1 MGSNPPRLIRLTPPR
16 RTEMRRLMQQIR
28 TLPPPRQPQGYIVDI
43 TRDAPEGVEGP
54 GHLTQT
60 TSTTITPMPGVGPQG
75 RPGYRLGPITV
86 GATFSMRNRDQQG
99 AEGAEGGEGD
109 GEKRT
114 IDVDVTAL
122 PGSQEHMVNIRDSA
136 TGTTETQTLP
146 AQGPSQAAEQ
156 KPKSE
161 HEGKEG
167 AGVEGEKKEEGE
179 EGDKDDDDD
188 DDEPVPQLLARL
200 LSDLI
205 RGVAGGSTEDEDEDE
220 GQEEQGG
227 WGGYP
232 GDADILPNHSQ
243 LVGSNLCSRKVL
255 VWQRLSIGIVG
266 MAVSATSQREIN
278 TVNSN

>member
-1 MGSNPPRLIRLTPPR
+1 
-16 RTEMRRLMQQIR
+16 MQQIR

-60 TSTTITPMPGVGPQG
+60 TSTTITPMSGAGPQG
-75 RPGYRLGPITV
+75 QPGYRLGPITV

-136 TGTTETQTLP
+136 TGTMETQTLP
-146 AQGPSQAAEQ
+146 AQGPSHAAERR
-156 KPKSE
+156 PKSE
-161 HEGKEG
+161 REGKEG
-167 AGVEGEKKEEGE
+167 AAAEGEAAEGEEKEKKEGE
-179 EGDKDDDDD
+179 EEDDDDD

-205 RGVAGGSTEDEDEDE
+205 RGVAGGSAGDDDED
-220 GQEEQGG
+220 QEQGEQG
-227 WGGYP
+227 RQGGCM
-232 GDADILPNHSQ
+232 GTVLPNGSQ
-243 LVGSNLCSRKVL
+243 WVGSNLCL
-255 VWQRLSIGIVG
+255 
-266 MAVSATSQREIN
+266 
-278 TVNSN
+278 

>member
-75 RPGYRLGPITV
+75 RAGYRLGPITV

-146 AQGPSQAAEQ
+146 AQGPSQAAER

-167 AGVEGEKKEEGE
+167 TAAEGEKKEEGE
-179 EGDKDDDDD
+179 EGDKDGDDDD

-205 RGVAGGSTEDEDEDE
+205 RGVAGGSAEDEDEDE
-220 GQEEQGG
+220 GQEEQGR
-227 WGGYP
+227 WGGCP

-243 LVGSNLCSRKVL
+243 LLGLNLCSRK
-255 VWQRLSIGIVG
+255 SYG
-266 MAVSATSQREIN
+266 MAEIKHWYSRDGSECYISKGN
-278 TVNSN
+278 